1 MMLALSTVTTSFSPS
16 AISLL
21 DETPHDA
28 GAGLCDN
35 VKQYSGYFRLTE
47 TPKRNYFYWFFESR
61 NNPATDPVVLWMT
74 GGPGCSS
81 EVALFGENGPC
92 TVNELGE
99 STKLNPFSWNSN
111 ASLLYVDQPAGTG
124 FSYPLSGTD
133 AGEDGV
139 ARDMYDFLQKF
150 FAAHGAYAKLPFF
163 AFGESYAGHC
173 TPPTSCAAHQPH
185 SRPSVPAPLAPHT
198 HTRTSAET
206 RRALRARQTSQRS
219 RTGSGR
225 TTKSCPSAPSTST

>member
-28 GAGLCDN
+28 GVGLCDN

-47 TPKRNYFYWFFESR
+47 TPERNYFYWFFESR

-92 TVNELGE
+92 TVGPQGDD
-99 STKLNPFSWNSN
+99 THLNPHSWNSRAN
-111 ASLLYVDQPAGTG
+111 LLCRSRLTAPSWWGHSWWAHSSLARPPGAGSPGSLAALRTRDEQLVRTPMAYRRLRPGREARTRSPSLPAC
-124 FSYPLSGTD
+124 
-133 AGEDGV
+133 
-139 ARDMYDFLQKF
+139 
-150 FAAHGAYAKLPFF
+150 H
-163 AFGESYAGHC
+163 
-173 TPPTSCAAHQPH
+173 
-185 SRPSVPAPLAPHT
+185 
-198 HTRTSAET
+198 TSAT
-206 RRALRARQTSQRS
+206 STSLRARASPTRS
-219 RTGSGR
+219 RAR
-225 TTKSCPSAPSTST
+225 TWARRAWHATCTTSSSTSSRSC